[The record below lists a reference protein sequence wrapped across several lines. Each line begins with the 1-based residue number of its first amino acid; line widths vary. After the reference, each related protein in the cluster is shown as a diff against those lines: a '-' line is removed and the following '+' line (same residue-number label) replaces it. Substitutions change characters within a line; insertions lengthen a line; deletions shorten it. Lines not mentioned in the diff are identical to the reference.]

1 MISCMLCISGCGTTE
16 LEERCFPQ
24 LVTVGYEDDKV
35 TYYAGF
41 PKVEGADG
49 KSATSSEIQ
58 VSTVTGASFED
69 SRKKFEQHLNKLA
82 DYNHLKVLVLEEDFM
97 EEKAAYDG
105 MLEYLAG
112 QEDYPRNTYV
122 CAVDDA
128 EDLLEIEKNLP
139 QDLGTYLELYLTNH
153 EAQKDRLLT
162 LGDLIDEKENQNMVL
177 YLPYLEI
184 DDKYVEWRGYY
195 AIGQGYEPL
204 DID

>member
-1 MISCMLCISGCGTTE
+1 MKKKIIVVLMISCMLCISGCGTTE

-128 EDLLEIEKNLP
+128 EDLLEIDSSYTSVEGILFEPPLGPFMAGPRKVVLNEGLE
-139 QDLGTYLELYLTNH
+139 QVDYETLKSYVDLAGLFF
-153 EAQKDRLLT
+153 
-162 LGDLIDEKENQNMVL
+162 
-177 YLPYLEI
+177 
-184 DDKYVEWRGYY
+184 
-195 AIGQGYEPL
+195 
-204 DID
+204 